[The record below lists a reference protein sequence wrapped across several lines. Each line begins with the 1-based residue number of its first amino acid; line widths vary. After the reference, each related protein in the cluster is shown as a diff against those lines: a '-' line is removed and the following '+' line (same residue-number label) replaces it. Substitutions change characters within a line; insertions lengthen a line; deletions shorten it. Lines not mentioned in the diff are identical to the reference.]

1 MIFNFKQV
9 SAYGQAL
16 KTTSTDVGELSKL
29 TSNLTLAQTANA
41 LSTKGL
47 AKDKVVEILTNKGL
61 AQAEAEATA
70 AKIASTSANGIAT
83 FSLKAYTIA
92 LWENIKAIGVWMLTN
107 PIGWIVGL
115 GVAVVGA
122 GALIDGL
129 TESIEEQ
136 KEKLNEL
143 KDNYV
148 SLKDEMSSLDSQIKE
163 NIKTI
168 GELQGKAQDG
178 TITLI
183 EEDQLRKLRIQNE
196 LLKEQLEA
204 KRDLAKEDK
213 KELSKK
219 NIETFTNEFDGSV
232 EESSAINFDI
242 KTFYDSTVE
251 YDQTPIKNL
260 VLMAKENERRLKDA
274 LISGDENL
282 IKLLEDDKTEISKEL
297 SERSNETL
305 LVLLE
310 YQNTLS
316 ELVND
321 DGTFDNAD
329 DQKMWDDIESWKK
342 DMYKYSNDSGQWNT
356 VQIDVKLN
364 DSSLIQVQKDLQGKF
379 NAGTLTEVDI
389 EKHGNLITA
398 LENANL
404 ILEDGQSV
412 ASVYLQY
419 LNSIATSQEAVN
431 NTRPDFTF
439 NDSNATTID
448 NYQSKLST
456 LSDAL
461 DKIRNGNL
469 SSTEQLDLFQ
479 QFPTLATETDNLS
492 LAIQN
497 LISEN
502 LESLK
507 IILKEM
513 GADDEI
519 LALFDTITSKSKNIS
534 LDETLSELESTYF
547 LLRDVEKEVDD
558 TKRISVDS
566 LQSISELYP
575 GLENSVYDYL
585 DGKKSEQDIIND
597 LKEEY
602 ETDLHNY
609 KLYMAQKKG
618 EDEGFY
624 DLIVENLS
632 DDLITKA
639 DKYGIELSNYSNYL
653 ESKLEMDKAYNT
665 KKELLAK
672 VNEHIDTAMEG
683 LSNGEPMTRFVS
695 ELFKSRDRLEQDLV
709 NIQEVMTGVDTS
721 IDVVIPDFNTS
732 LFKSDDG
739 DGGDDEEE
747 EFSETYD
754 WIARSVENA
763 ERAVSR
769 FDEKLANTDGFQ
781 DKIDVLTEME
791 TASQN
796 LVDTTKDASD
806 EYEEIWTSE
815 SSKVNPKYKDYIT
828 GDQSNYTIQTFGD
841 EDTYNQVVKAADA
854 YDTWQESLDK
864 HNDALKT
871 QKEYED
877 EENSI
882 LLEREEIRLELH
894 ELENQGTMTASK
906 RLDWLEEE
914 KKIKENILKYNLS
927 LATTEE
933 ERLRLQKEYDKYL
946 EENEGT
952 KYEIKKEGRDNKVS
966 FYDSKIQD
974 IQNKIDLKE
983 AKGGQGTEEQ
993 YTAINDYIDKKKAV
1007 YETDK
1012 KEAKAMRDNYKYGT
1026 ALYNKYNE
1034 EMQTAENNIN
1044 DCTIAQL
1051 ENNRAILRLPIKT
1064 LEDENKELQKTLDSL
1079 TEYKTKVENA
1089 IGYANTLV
1097 QDQIDLLSD
1106 SKENVSDYW
1115 DEEIKKVQEQKDA
1128 LTESNDEIQRS
1139 IDLENAKYNLQKAI
1153 QNRTTRIYRKGE
1165 GFVFE
1170 SDSKAVM
1177 DAQQDLDQKEYDNII
1192 AGFDKEINSFNKQKE
1207 NAIEVIDKQ
1216 IDAWTKYG
1224 EQIDNVVGSYDK
1236 LIARQNFF
1244 EVFSD
1249 DALSKIMSMDTDILG
1264 TFETELNTAK
1274 IDVDS
1279 TQEKIDANELTIQT
1293 INDEADKYLGK
1304 VGELQTAQANI
1315 KKAITE
1321 NKEELDA
1328 IDARTTKSKELK
1340 NSWLLT
1346 DSTLTSALGV
1356 VTSSHSNARDMEAV
1370 ILDERKKKLE
1380 EFRNHAIA
1388 IYGEIATAV
1397 NNSNNAMDSLK
1408 AILFNA
1414 QKVYQEIVDY
1424 NYNPVTT
1431 GGVASGKKMDLD
1443 TYHSGGIVKTSKN
1456 KIPENL
1462 IKLTEADL
1470 KPNETLAK
1478 LLNGEV
1484 VLNNTQMSNMF
1495 DNLGRAYSAIT
1506 PINKRE
1512 SSSMEITIGDVNVYN
1527 PDNSDMIVNEIV
1539 KELPLKVVQKL
1550 HSK

>member
-1 MIFNFKQV
+1 MIFDFKNL

-16 KTTSTDVGELSKL
+16 KTASTDIGELSKL
-29 TSNLTLAQTANA
+29 TSNLTLTQTAHI
-41 LSTKGL
+41 LSTKSL
-47 AKDKVVEILTNKGL
+47 TKEKMAEILVNKGL
-61 AQAEAEATA
+61 TQAEAEATA
-70 AKIASTSANGIAT
+70 SKIASATANGVAT
-83 FSLKAYTIA
+83 FSFKAYTTAIWA
-92 LWENIKAIGVWMLTN
+92 NIKAIAAWMLSN
-107 PIGWIVGL
+107 PIGLVIGL

-148 SLKDEMSSLDSQIKE
+148 SLKDEMSSLYSQIKE

-168 GELQGKAQDG
+168 GELQGKAQAG

-219 NIETFTNEFDGSV
+219 NIETFNNEFDGSV
-232 EESSAINFDI
+232 DESAAFNFDI
-242 KTFYDSTVE
+242 KTFYDPTVE

-260 VLMAKENERRLKDA
+260 VLMAKENEKRLKDA
-274 LISGDENL
+274 LTSGDENL
-282 IKLLEDDKTEISKEL
+282 IKLLEDDKTEIAKEL

-310 YQNTLS
+310 YQDTLS
-316 ELVND
+316 ELMND

-329 DQKMWDDIESWKK
+329 DQAMWNNIESWKK
-342 DMYKYSNDSGQWNT
+342 DISKYSNDSGKWNT
-356 VQIDVKLN
+356 VQIDVKLS
-364 DSSLIQVQKDLQGKF
+364 DSSFSQIQKELQDKL

-389 EKHGNLITA
+389 EGYSSLITA

-431 NTRPDFTF
+431 NTRPNFTF

-448 NYQSKLST
+448 DYQSKLST
-456 LSDAL
+456 LSDTL

-479 QFPTLATETDNLS
+479 QFPTLANETDNLS
-492 LAIQN
+492 LAIQS
-497 LISEN
+497 LIDEN
-502 LESLK
+502 LENLK
-507 IILKEM
+507 IILKEL

-519 LALFDTITSKSKNIS
+519 LALFDTITSQSKNIS
-534 LDETLSELESTYF
+534 LDETLSELETTYV
-547 LLRDVEKEVDD
+547 LLRDVEKEVNE

-575 GLENSVYDYL
+575 LLKDSVSDYL

-602 ETDLHNY
+602 ETDLQNY
-609 KLYMAQKKG
+609 KLYMAHKKG

-624 DLIVENLS
+624 DLIVDNLS
-632 DDLITKA
+632 DDLIAKA
-639 DKYGIELSNYSNYL
+639 DKYGIELENYSNYL
-653 ESKLEMDKAYNT
+653 EAKLEMDKAYNT

-672 VNEHIDTAMEG
+672 VNEHIDTAMEK
-683 LSNGEPMTRFVS
+683 LSQGEPMTRYVS
-695 ELFKSRDRLEQDLV
+695 ELFKSRDRLEQDLLG
-709 NIQEVMTGVDTS
+709 IHEVMTGVDTS
-721 IDVVIPDFNTS
+721 IDVVIPDFNTK
-732 LFKSDDG
+732 LFNHDDDDG
-739 DGGDDEEE
+739 DNKKE

-781 DKIDVLTEME
+781 EKLDVLTEME

-806 EYEEIWTSE
+806 EYEEIWKSE

-828 GDQSNYTIQTFGD
+828 GDQSNYTIETFGD
-841 EDTYNQVVKAADA
+841 EDTYNQVMKAADA

-882 LLEREEIRLELH
+882 LLEREELKLELH
-894 ELENQGTMTASK
+894 NLEDQEIMTASE

-1012 KEAKAMRDNYKYGT
+1012 KEAKAMRDSYEYGT

-1128 LTESNDEIQRS
+1128 LTESNDELQRS
-1139 IDLENAKYNLQKAI
+1139 IDLSNAKYNLEKAI
-1153 QNRTTRIYRKGE
+1153 QNRTVRLYKKGQ
-1165 GFVFE
+1165 GFVYE
-1170 SDSKAVM
+1170 ADSKAVM

-1249 DALSKIMSMDTDILG
+1249 DALSKIMSMDTDILSD
-1264 TFETELNTAK
+1264 FETELNTAK

-1315 KKAITE
+1315 KKAITD
-1321 NKEELDA
+1321 NKEEIDA

-1346 DSTLTSALGV
+1346 DSTLTSALGF
-1356 VTSSHSNARDMEAV
+1356 VTSSHSNARDMESV

-1388 IYGEIATAV
+1388 IYSEIATAV
-1397 NNSNNAMDSLK
+1397 NNANSAMDSLQS
-1408 AILFNA
+1408 ILLNA
-1414 QKVYQEIVDY
+1414 QKTYQEITGY
-1424 NYNPVTT
+1424 NNTPVSS
-1431 GGVASGKKMDLD
+1431 GGVASGRKMSLD
-1443 TYHSGGIVKTSKN
+1443 TYHSGGIVKASKN

-1484 VLNNTQMSNMF
+1484 VLNNTQMGNMF

-1512 SSSMEITIGDVNVYN
+1512 NSSMEITIGDVNVYN

-1539 KELPLKVVQKL
+1539 KELPLKVIQKL